1 MAICICMYNEDRSM
15 LQNTLLGV
23 GENIV
28 RLYNQGVD
36 TDKIVVII
44 VQDGIQKMDHS
55 ILSLFEI
62 LENQS
67 GMRFSTENEQKLEDK
82 IKQLDQ
88 KEQNRSTYG
97 WEGEN
102 NYVDMNDFLFT
113 KE

>member
-1 MAICICMYNEDRSM
+1 
-15 LQNTLLGV
+15 
-23 GENIV
+23 
-28 RLYNQGVD
+28 
-36 TDKIVVII
+36 
-44 VQDGIQKMDHS
+44 
-55 ILSLFEI
+55 
-62 LENQS
+62 
-67 GMRFSTENEQKLEDK
+67 MRFSTENEQKLEDK